1 MAAANQ
7 NHPLAIV
14 ADTSIIVPP
23 SHQAGGLCF
32 RKSVVHR
39 GSESSDTPPS
49 PGAQ

>member
-1 MAAANQ
+1 MAAADQ

-14 ADTSIIVPP
+14 ADTSITAFTLWWFVF
-23 SHQAGGLCF
+23 LE
-32 RKSVVHR
+32 KSVVRR